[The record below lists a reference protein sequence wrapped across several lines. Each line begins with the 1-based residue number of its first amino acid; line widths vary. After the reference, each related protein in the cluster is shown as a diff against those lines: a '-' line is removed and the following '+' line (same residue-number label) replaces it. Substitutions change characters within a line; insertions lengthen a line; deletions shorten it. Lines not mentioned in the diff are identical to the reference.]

1 MDFSKLSVYNCGFT
15 YLLILSKKEYDV
27 KRGEEMNFWKNY
39 KSTII
44 LIGSLI
50 IGAIIGLV
58 MGEDASVLAP
68 LGTLFMNMMFV
79 LIVPLIFLTITTSI
93 AKIKE
98 PKRLGKLIRTTV
110 LVFVITSLVAVVVG
124 LITTYSYRLVSM
136 ENGKEILSTLTTD
149 VEEPTEELDILNRTV
164 QAISVDDFAKILS
177 KENILAL
184 VIVSMFVGIA
194 INKVGKDAE
203 GLLNVLDGANKVV
216 LKLVDFAFIYA
227 PIGLGAYFANM
238 VGTFGSQIVTSYFT
252 TFIYYTIIAVAF
264 YFIIYSLYAYLAAGK
279 KGFKAFW
286 SNIAGSTATS
296 ISTCSSAAS
305 IPMNIKCAKDMGVS
319 DDIAE
324 TVIPLGTSFHKDGS
338 IIGSVF
344 KIMFLVYLFSSDV
357 FTLSGILKVTGV
369 ALVANLLVAAVPV
382 GGGTISEMLIITM
395 MGFPVAALPI
405 LTIIATIIDAPATLL
420 NVTGDAASSMLV
432 NRIMEGKN
440 WINKKRKLTLVESV
454 NPEDIKTI
462 KKSNKSKQK

>member
-1 MDFSKLSVYNCGFT
+1 
-15 YLLILSKKEYDV
+15 
-27 KRGEEMNFWKNY
+27 MNFWKNY

-50 IGAIIGLV
+50 IGAIIGVV
-58 MGEDASVLAP
+58 MGEDASILAP

-110 LVFVITSLVAVVVG
+110 LVFIITSLVAVVVG
-124 LITTYSYRLVSM
+124 LISTYSYKLVDAK
-136 ENGKEILSTLTTD
+136 NGAEILSSLTTD
-149 VEEPTEELDILNRTV
+149 VEETTAELDILNRTV
-164 QAISVDDFAKILS
+164 TAISVDDFAKILS

-184 VIVSMFVGIA
+184 VILSMFVGIA
-194 INKVGKDAE
+194 INKVGRDADA
-203 GLLNVLDGANKVV
+203 LLDVLNGANKVV
-216 LKLVDFAFIYA
+216 LKLVDFAFMYA

-238 VGTFGSQIVTSYFT
+238 VGTFGSQILTSYLT

-264 YFIIYSLYAYLAAGK
+264 YFIVYSLYAYIAGGK
-279 KGFKAFW
+279 KGFIAFW
-286 SNIAGSTATS
+286 KNIAGATATS

-305 IPMNIKCAKDMGVS
+305 IPMNIKCSKDMGIS

-344 KIMFLVYLFSSDV
+344 KIMFLVYLFNTEV
-357 FTLSGILKVTGV
+357 FTLNGILKVTGI

-382 GGGTISEMLIITM
+382 GGGTISEMLIISM

-432 NRIMEGKN
+432 NRIVEGKDWN
-440 WINKKRKLTLVESV
+440 NKEKKKDIIEVKEKTNPKTENKKSK
-454 NPEDIKTI
+454 N
-462 KKSNKSKQK
+462 KKSSKK